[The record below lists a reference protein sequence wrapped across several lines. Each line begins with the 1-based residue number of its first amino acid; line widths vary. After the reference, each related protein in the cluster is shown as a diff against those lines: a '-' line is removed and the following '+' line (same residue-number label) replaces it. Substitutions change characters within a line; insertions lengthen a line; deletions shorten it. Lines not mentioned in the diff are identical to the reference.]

1 MNIIIFFLLL
11 IVDRLF
17 KILAMNNIIN
27 NIGIKNI
34 LFFEF
39 YKNYN
44 LALGIKLNNIIIIF
58 TSIILF
64 ILLIYYFYNKSNKI
78 SFCFIAVGFISNLY
92 DRIFYGYVMDYINV
106 FNIGI
111 FNISD
116 CLIIIGII
124 LLLINITKNDK
135 KNKVNSNR

>member
-39 YKNYN
+39 KRE
-44 LALGIKLNNIIIIF
+44 NI
-58 TSIILF
+58 
-64 ILLIYYFYNKSNKI
+64 
-78 SFCFIAVGFISNLY
+78 
-92 DRIFYGYVMDYINV
+92 
-106 FNIGI
+106 
-111 FNISD
+111 
-116 CLIIIGII
+116 
-124 LLLINITKNDK
+124 
-135 KNKVNSNR
+135 

>member
-58 TSIILF
+58 TSIIKL
-64 ILLIYYFYNKSNKI
+64 
-78 SFCFIAVGFISNLY
+78 
-92 DRIFYGYVMDYINV
+92 V
-106 FNIGI
+106 FV
-111 FNISD
+111 
-116 CLIIIGII
+116 L
-124 LLLINITKNDK
+124 
-135 KNKVNSNR
+135 